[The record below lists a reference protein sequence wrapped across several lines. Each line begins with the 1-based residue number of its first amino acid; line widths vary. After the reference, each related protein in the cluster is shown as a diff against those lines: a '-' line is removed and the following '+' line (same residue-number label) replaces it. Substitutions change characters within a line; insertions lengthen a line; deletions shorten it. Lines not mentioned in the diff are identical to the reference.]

1 MIRTLGIDCGG
12 SGLKASVLDE
22 QGEMLAEHI
31 RIKTPYPLPPERFV
45 RTLTMLAK
53 RLPEYDRV
61 TVGRTDHDYPGC
73 IRVKL
78 AEGNDRW
85 VPLKTTEPATV

>member
-1 MIRTLGIDCGG
+1 MTPIAKVI
-12 SGLKASVLDE
+12 
-22 QGEMLAEHI
+22 LAH
-31 RIKTPYPLPPERFV
+31 RSMYPEPISLE
-45 RTLTMLAK
+45 
-53 RLPEYDRV
+53 EDDRV